1 MAGIRQEPFGKTAD
15 GHEIMRYWLSDGVIS
30 VGILNLGGTIQS
42 VLVPDRS
49 GKMIDVALGY
59 DDVHS
64 YEVQDKFIGALIGRF
79 GNRIARGKF
88 SLDGKDYTLRTN
100 DGRNHL
106 HGGQGFDKRLWN
118 VQTDGDS
125 LVLTLTSP
133 DGDEGYPGTLQVC
146 VRYTVANRAL
156 IIDYQAQTDAP
167 TLCNLTNHAYWN
179 LSGHDAGSVGD
190 QKITLNADYFTPV
203 DNEAIPL
210 GTLAPVTGTALD
222 LRTPTAIGAHWDDP
236 DEQLQNVGGYDH
248 NFALR
253 GSIGFLSPTAE
264 VTSPATGIT
273 MQVAPCP
280 ACSSIP
286 ATRWKAL
293 PRVKTVRFTDD
304 APASAWKPSS
314 TPITSTAPT
323 GHRPSCARVRFG
335 STRPSTASRQS
346 KFYPYTKRTAQAHC
360 PLFISVFM
368 KCHKVHHRCAPDK

>member
-106 HGGQGFDKRLWN
+106 HGRHGFDKRLWN

-156 IIDYQAQTDAP
+156 IID
-167 TLCNLTNHAYWN
+167 
-179 LSGHDAGSVGD
+179 LSGTDRRTH
-190 QKITLNADYFTPV
+190 PV
-203 DNEAIPL
+203 QSNKPCLLEPVRSRRRL
-210 GTLAPVTGTALD
+210 GRRSENHPKRGLFHTG
-222 LRTPTAIGAHWDDP
+222 R
-236 DEQLQNVGGYDH
+236 
-248 NFALR
+248 
-253 GSIGFLSPTAE
+253 
-264 VTSPATGIT
+264 
-273 MQVAPCP
+273 
-280 ACSSIP
+280 
-286 ATRWKAL
+286 
-293 PRVKTVRFTDD
+293 
-304 APASAWKPSS
+304 
-314 TPITSTAPT
+314 
-323 GHRPSCARVRFG
+323 
-335 STRPSTASRQS
+335 
-346 KFYPYTKRTAQAHC
+346 
-360 PLFISVFM
+360 
-368 KCHKVHHRCAPDK
+368 

>member
-15 GHEIMRYWLSDGVIS
+15 DHEIMRYWLSDGVISVGILNLGGTIQSVLVPDRSGKMIDVALGYDDVHSYEVQYWLSDGVIS

-79 GNRIARGKF
+79 GNSIARGKF

-106 HGGQGFDKRLWN
+106 HGRHGFDKRLWN

-146 VRYTVANRAL
+146 VRCTVANRARHGFDKRLWNVQTDGDSLVLTLTSPDGDEGYPGTLQVCVRCTVANRAL

-179 LSGHDAGSVGD
+179 LSGHDAGSVGN

-236 DEQLQNVGGYDH
+236 AG
-248 NFALR
+248 R
-253 GSIGFLSPTAE
+253 
-264 VTSPATGIT
+264 
-273 MQVAPCP
+273 
-280 ACSSIP
+280 
-286 ATRWKAL
+286 
-293 PRVKTVRFTDD
+293 
-304 APASAWKPSS
+304 
-314 TPITSTAPT
+314 
-323 GHRPSCARVRFG
+323 
-335 STRPSTASRQS
+335 
-346 KFYPYTKRTAQAHC
+346 
-360 PLFISVFM
+360 
-368 KCHKVHHRCAPDK
+368 

>member
-1 MAGIRQEPFGKTAD
+1 MAGIRQEPFGKTTD

-49 GKMIDVALGY
+49 GKMVDVALGY

-167 TLCNLTNHAYWN
+167 TLCNLTNHVYWN
-179 LSGHDAGSVGD
+179 LSGHDAGTVGD

-236 DEQLQNVGGYDH
+236 EEQLQNVGGYDH

-273 MQVAPCP
+273 MQVETTLPGVQFY
-280 ACSSIP
+280 
-286 ATRWKAL
+286 TGNAL
-293 PRVKTVRFTDD
+293 EG
-304 APASAWKPSS
+304 
-314 TPITSTAPT
+314 APT
-323 GHRPSCARVRFG
+323 GKNGAVYGRRTGFCLE
-335 STRPSTASRQS
+335 TQ
-346 KFYPYTKRTAQAHC
+346 FYPDNIHHPDWPQAILRPGALWKHQTIYRF
-360 PLFISVFM
+360 PAI
-368 KCHKVHHRCAPDK
+368 